1 MFIVLE
7 GTDASG
13 KSSLA
18 LEIKKLLDLDELS
31 PAKTIEFHKGRPE
44 ELTRRWAL
52 TEYAISVEDL
62 DTRGRNIVADRWH
75 WGEITYA
82 PTKRPE
88 TNTDGY
94 GLLGVPGWRWVELF
108 LASRGV
114 TQYWVHQPLDVIVS
128 RLSSRGDDFV
138 AASELREILS
148 RYESAATMSSFNAQE
163 VVPPEGLE
171 NLSALAAEMIRTAST
186 ISDFSKRLA
195 PFPEYIGSAMP
206 RVLLVGDKR
215 NDPSVTCL
223 PFMPVDGNS
232 GDFLMSALPE
242 GLWRDVGI
250 VNAGDIHDAR
260 LVELWE
266 VLRRPRIIALGRMA
280 EREIR
285 SCGLHAHGYTA
296 LPHPQYVRRFH
307 HKDKFEYGLA
317 IESFALNDMVY
328 SERFAHWELP

>member
-18 LEIKKLLDLDELS
+18 LEIKKLLDASSSKVL
-31 PAKTIEFHKGRPE
+31 EFHKGRPD

-52 TEYAISVEDL
+52 TEYAISIENL
-62 DTRGRNIVADRWH
+62 DTWREDAIADRWH

-88 TNTDGY
+88 TNKDGY
-94 GLLGVPGWRWVELF
+94 GLLGVAGWRWVELF

-114 TQYWVHQPLDVIVS
+114 AQFWVHQPLDVIVS
-128 RLSSRGDDFV
+128 RLASRGDDFV
-138 AASELREILS
+138 SSSDLRGILS

-163 VVPPEGLE
+163 VVPPEGLD
-171 NLSALAAEMIRTAST
+171 NLSALAADIVHVASIVSEFT
-186 ISDFSKRLA
+186 KPLA
-195 PFPEYIGSAMP
+195 QFPEYIGSAMP
-206 RVLLVGDKR
+206 TVLLVGDKR

-232 GDFLMSALPE
+232 GDFLLSALPE
-242 GLWRDVGI
+242 SLWRSVGI
-250 VNAGDIHDAR
+250 VNAGDVHDAR
-260 LVELWE
+260 LVELWGALGCPQI
-266 VLRRPRIIALGRMA
+266 VALGRMA
-280 EREIR
+280 EREVR
-285 SCGLHAHGYTA
+285 SCGLHAHGYSV

-307 HKDKFEYGLA
+307 HRDKFEYGLA
-317 IESFALNDMVY
+317 IESFALNDKIH